1 MDYLLIELVN
11 HYRDRAE
18 GPSLQARR
26 RRRPPPPPAAAAR
39 RRAPLRS
46 QPLII
51 LRISLSLAQAALD
64 AIGFSTGR
72 RLAERL
78 TAGRAPLAEPLDVV
92 KWACKELWSALF
104 RRPVDNLKTNH
115 RGTFQLRDTRFPWAA
130 RIAQN
135 LVAARAAGAPRLSG
149 NELAAEH
156 LVLPAALLRGAL
168 AALGLDATVTADA
181 TALPQVD
188 FTVVTRPP
196 QPPLR

>member
-11 HYRDRAE
+11 HYRGRPE

-26 RRRPPPPPAAAAR
+26 SRRPPPAALHSAR
-39 RRAPLRS
+39 SPS
-46 QPLII
+46 HS
-51 LRISLSLAQAALD
+51 SLSLSLTQAALD
-64 AIGFSTGR
+64 AVGFSTGR

-196 QPPLR
+196 PQR

>member
-11 HYRDRAE
+11 HYRNRPE

-26 RRRPPPPPAAAAR
+26 RRPPPAAA
-39 RRAPLRS
+39 RRAPLATPAKPTS
-46 QPLII
+46 PPPAYH
-51 LRISLSLAQAALD
+51 SAQAALD

-78 TAGRAPLAEPLDVV
+78 AAGRAPLAEPLDVV

-188 FTVVTRPP
+188 FTIVTRPP
-196 QPPLR
+196 QQR